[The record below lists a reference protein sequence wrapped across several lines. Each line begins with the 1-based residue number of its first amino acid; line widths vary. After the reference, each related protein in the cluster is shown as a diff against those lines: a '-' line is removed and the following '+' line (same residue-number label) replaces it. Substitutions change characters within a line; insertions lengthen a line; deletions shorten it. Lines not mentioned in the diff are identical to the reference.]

1 MEPHRLR
8 KLVQA
13 SERPVPSDG
22 ELNIGAACYLGKT
35 IALFHHPK
43 MS

>member
-13 SERPVPSDG
+13 NERPVPSDG
-22 ELNIGAACYLGKT
+22 DLEKGAACYLGKT
-35 IALFHHPK
+35 RLLFHYLK
-43 MS
+43 LS